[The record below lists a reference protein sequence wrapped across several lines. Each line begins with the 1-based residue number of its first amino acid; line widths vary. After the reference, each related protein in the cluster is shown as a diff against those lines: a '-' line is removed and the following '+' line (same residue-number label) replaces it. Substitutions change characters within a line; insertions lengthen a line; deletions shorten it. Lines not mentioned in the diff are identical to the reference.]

1 MQIGLEAESRGCREI
16 CKGGDGQAAE
26 ASDEDLW
33 RTDFNVEE
41 ICGGVK
47 ARVERMSRCRHLYF
61 LSQGSSAREA
71 KMHSQSLSNE
81 RTCAS
86 KWRGKMGV
94 NSTERPCDFTG
105 GASEAR

>member
-47 ARVERMSRCRHLYF
+47 E
-61 LSQGSSAREA
+61 
-71 KMHSQSLSNE
+71 SLSNE